1 MDQDDKRP
9 AGTESSSGN
18 RERVRQALERLR
30 VQVGAPRQRERVRF
44 GGTLPR
50 RKGGCVR

>member
-9 AGTESSSGN
+9 AGPASSSGN

-30 VQVGAPRQRERVRF
+30 VRVGAPRQRERVRF

-50 RKGGCVR
+50 RQGGGAR